1 MNLFILDYD
10 LDRNAE
16 YHIDKHV
23 GKMQLEAAQMLA
35 TTVWIDKL
43 LGYVPRALEKD
54 ELAVVKAAM
63 AELPPID
70 EREFLRYKAA
80 HINHPC
86 TIWMRESF
94 DNFEWTQVYVN
105 ALNEESQWRGNK
117 PHASCIEVN
126 RMPEPFRLKSIGLT
140 KFAQAMP
147 DQYKSDDAV
156 TAYRAYYRNDKAE
169 IATWKRRGQPEWF

>member
-43 LGYVPRALEKD
+43 LGYIPRGLEKA
-54 ELAVVKAAM
+54 ELAVVKEAM

-70 EREFLRYKAA
+70 ERDFLRYKAA

-86 TIWMRESF
+86 TIWMRQSF

-140 KFAQAMP
+140 PFAQAMP
-147 DQYKSDDAV
+147 DEYKSDDVV
-156 TAYRAYYRNDKAE
+156 TAYRTYYKNDKAD
-169 IATWKRRGQPEWF
+169 IATWKRRQQPEWF